1 MIKYTKLFITFM
13 LAVVISEA
21 RAQSTATT
29 SSPYSKYGI
38 GNIDEQLL
46 PQNIGMGGI
55 ATATNVI
62 GGYNSINV
70 INPAS
75 YAKISYVVFDAGI
88 NSNVLTLSQSGMPN
102 ERNVNSTISHI
113 AFAIPVTKKSA
124 FSLGLLPYSQVG
136 YNYKVVKPNL
146 GSGAAADT
154 NAVNYIYSGDGG
166 LNKAYL
172 GYGFGIGKHL
182 MIGANASYIFGNL
195 KQYQSTE
202 IPNVGGVLDSRVEQ
216 DNHVGGFNFDY
227 GAQYSI
233 DFSNTKHLILGYS
246 ASVGSRVNVQNS
258 YYVSHYFY
266 DASGNQNVA
275 ADSLIKSQNPNG
287 KLQLPRI
294 NHFGIAFQREASFT
308 NGAGFII
315 GADYSTGNW
324 SDLTNIWGDNTKLQN
339 NKMLNVGGQ
348 ITPNPNA
355 LSNYW
360 ATIDY
365 RLGFIYED
373 TYLNINNTD
382 IKRYAVTFGLGI
394 PLPHDRAS
402 TAFYKINLSA
412 EIGKQGVPTG
422 GLVQENYVNIHL
434 GFTLNDKWFQR
445 FAFQ

>member
-1 MIKYTKLFITFM
+1 M

-55 ATATNVI
+55 ATATNTI

-70 INPAS
+70 LNPAS
-75 YAKISYVVFDAGI
+75 YAKITYVVIDAGI
-88 NSNVLTLSQSGMPN
+88 NSNVLTLSQSGMASQ
-102 ERNVNSTISHI
+102 RSVNSTISHI
-113 AFAIPVTKKSA
+113 AFAVPVTKRSA

-136 YNYKVVKPNL
+136 YNYKQTKPNL

-154 NAVNYIYSGDGG
+154 NAVSYTYSGDGG

-172 GYGFGIGKHL
+172 GYGIGIGKHL

-202 IPNVGGVLDSRVEQ
+202 IPKLAGVLDSRIEQ

-233 DFSNTKHLILGYS
+233 DFSNTKHLIFGYS
-246 ASVGSRVNVQNS
+246 ASVGSKVNVQNS

-266 DASGNQNVA
+266 DAQGNQNVA
-275 ADSLIKSQNPNG
+275 SDSLIKSQNPNA

-315 GADYSTGNW
+315 GADYTTGNW
-324 SDLTNIWGDNTKLQN
+324 SDLSIAGVNAGLQN
-339 NKMLNVGGQ
+339 SKMLNIGGQ

-355 LSNYW
+355 LSNYV
-360 ATIDY
+360 ATLDY

-373 TYLNINNTD
+373 TYLNLNNVD
-382 IKRYAVTFGLGI
+382 VKRYAITFGLGI

-402 TAFYKINLSA
+402 SAFYKVNLSA
-412 EIGKQGVPTG
+412 EIGKQGVPTS